1 MSRGYRLL
9 LLIGLVVG
17 IAPVCREPSGAS
29 QTDQIAIIDVSG
41 ESVAPER
48 RRDLGQPFD
57 RSRPCSERR
66 PARTIREILGADAKA
81 ILVHRYDKPAW
92 ASMTVVTEY
101 IYRMLVGRPEGGEL
115 QAGVYW
121 AEGRAVEIV
130 GSVEFRSGQKSRIE
144 FANGYAHVQDDS
156 GCEWWGRYLGGDRS
170 HWIVRR

>member
-17 IAPVCREPSGAS
+17 IAPVCREPSRAS
-29 QTDQIAIIDVSG
+29 QTDQIVIIDVSG
-41 ESVAPER
+41 ESAAPER

-92 ASMTVVTEY
+92 PSMTVVTEY
-101 IYRMLVGRPEGGEL
+101 IYRMLAGRPEGGEL
-115 QAGVYW
+115 KAGVYW

-130 GSVEFRSGQKSRIE
+130 GSVEFSSGQKSRIE
-144 FANGYAHVQDDS
+144 FANGYAHVEDDS

-170 HWIVRR
+170 QWIVRR

>member
-17 IAPVCREPSGAS
+17 VAPVWREPSRAS

-41 ESVAPER
+41 ESAASG

-57 RSRPCSERR
+57 RSRPCPERR

-92 ASMTVVTEY
+92 PSMTVVTDY
-101 IYRMLVGRPEGGEL
+101 INRVLAGRPEGGEL

-121 AEGRAVEIV
+121 AEGRAVEIM

-144 FANGYAHVQDDS
+144 FANGYAHVEDDS

-170 HWIVRR
+170 QWIVRR